1 MLRLIDA
8 PAAIATRGF
17 PEGVVLEADLRI
29 DDPDLP
35 ANAGDWH
42 LSVADGSASLT
53 PADNPDEA
61 LHLGPRGLAALYA
74 GTPIAALRGAGLAT
88 GGAPTT
94 DSTLDAVF
102 SGPTP
107 YMLDYF

>member
-8 PAAIATRGF
+8 PAAIASRGF

-29 DDPDLP
+29 DDPELP
-35 ANAGDWH
+35 ANTGDWH
-42 LSVADGSASLT
+42 LSVADGSGSLT
-53 PADNPDEA
+53 PTDSPTDA
-61 LHLGPRGLAALYA
+61 LRCRPRGLAALYA
-74 GTPIAALRGAGLAT
+74 GTPLAALRGAGLVT
-88 GGAPTT
+88 GGAPAT
-94 DSTLDAVF
+94 DAGLDAVF